1 MRTNKASS
9 WTRNVPT
16 ERQAPTAQP
25 KRKSAPTRKRK
36 ARRYT
41 VSSQDKYAQTQGTAT
56 RGPIAKAM
64 YHYTDVHGQ
73 VWAKWNEDDA
83 WEYCG
88 RVARDYR

>member
-25 KRKSAPTRKRK
+25 KRKSPRTRK

-41 VSSQDKYAQTQGTAT
+41 VSSQDRYAQKQGTAT
-56 RGPIAKAM
+56 RGPMIAAK
-64 YHYTDVHGQ
+64 YWYTDSRGNVY
-73 VWAKWNEDDA
+73 AKWNEYDE
-83 WEYCG
+83 WE
-88 RVARDYR
+88 RVA